1 MLLCRFDIWLSTIWA
16 CFNIPPKGHKCKR
29 HERGSRL
36 LKDPCGIVD
45 LCATFEERNML
56 TPIEII
62 ENVLAELKKS
72 ELHEAD
78 KERLTQIASQLT
90 DFNRALQQR
99 IAEEKKQAK

>member
-1 MLLCRFDIWLSTIWA
+1 
-16 CFNIPPKGHKCKR
+16 
-29 HERGSRL
+29 
-36 LKDPCGIVD
+36 
-45 LCATFEERNML
+45 ML

-99 IAEEKKQAK
+99 IAQEAKTTVK

>member
-1 MLLCRFDIWLSTIWA
+1 
-16 CFNIPPKGHKCKR
+16 
-29 HERGSRL
+29 
-36 LKDPCGIVD
+36 
-45 LCATFEERNML
+45 ML

-90 DFNRALQQR
+90 DFNRGLQQR

>member
-1 MLLCRFDIWLSTIWA
+1 M
-16 CFNIPPKGHKCKR
+16 K
-29 HERGSRL
+29 
-36 LKDPCGIVD
+36 
-45 LCATFEERNML
+45 ML

-99 IAEEKKQAK
+99 IAQEAKTTVK